1 MKLLVLGATGGTG
14 RLIVH
19 DALEKG
25 HSVVALIRSKAS
37 APDLPGADIIE
48 GDARDA
54 GALMRALDGCDAVV
68 SSLGTGLSPFSEVS
82 LLTEATHELIPAMG
96 RSGVR
101 RLVCISALG
110 VGDSRGHGGF
120 VFDRLF
126 MPLLLRHAY
135 KDKGRQEAAIRASS
149 LDWVIVRPAMLTNDP
164 ARGSLRAIADLAGV
178 NGGKVA
184 RADVARFVV
193 EQLATN
199 TWLKQTP
206 VLMW

>member
-1 MKLLVLGATGGTG
+1 MKVLVLGATGGTG

-19 DALEKG
+19 DALEQG
-25 HSVVALIRSKAS
+25 HSVVALVRSKARAS
-37 APDLPGADIIE
+37 DLPGADIIE
-48 GDARDA
+48 GDARDE
-54 GALMRALDGCDAVV
+54 GALLRALDGCDAVI
-68 SSLGTGLSPFSEVS
+68 SSLGTGISPFNEVS
-82 LLTEATHELIPAMG
+82 LLTEATHALLRAMA

-110 VGDSRGHGGF
+110 VADSRGHGGF

-126 MPLLLRHAY
+126 QPLLLRYAY

-149 LDWVIVRPAMLTNDP
+149 LDWVIVRPGRLTYDP
-164 ARGSLRAIADLAGV
+164 ARGIVRAIVDVADV

-193 EQLATN
+193 KQLTTD
-199 TWLKQTP
+199 TWLKQAP
-206 VLMW
+206 LLLW

>member
-1 MKLLVLGATGGTG
+1 MKVLVLGATGGTG

-19 DALEKG
+19 DAVEKG
-25 HSVVALIRSKAS
+25 HSVVALVRSKART
-37 APDLPGADIIE
+37 AGLPGADIIE
-48 GDARDA
+48 GDVRDE
-54 GALMRALDGCDAVV
+54 GALMRALDGCDAVI
-68 SSLGTGLSPFSEVS
+68 SSLGTGVSPFSEVS
-82 LLTEATHELIPAMG
+82 LLTEATHALIPAMN

-149 LDWVIVRPAMLTNDP
+149 LDWVIVRPAMLINDP
-164 ARGSLRAIADLAGV
+164 ARGSVMAIADLAGV
-178 NGGKVA
+178 NGGKIA

-193 EQLATN
+193 EQLATD
-199 TWLKQTP
+199 TWLKRTP
-206 VLMW
+206 VLLW

>member
-1 MKLLVLGATGGTG
+1 MKILVLGATGGTG
-14 RLIVH
+14 RLIVR
-19 DALEKG
+19 DALDKG
-25 HSVVALIRSKAS
+25 DSVVALVRSKAS

-48 GDARDA
+48 GDVRDVD
-54 GALMRALDGCDAVV
+54 ALMHALEGCDAVV
-68 SSLGTGLSPFSEVS
+68 SALGTGMGFRKVS
-82 LLTEATHELIPAMG
+82 LLTEATHALVPSMR

-120 VFDRLF
+120 VFDQIF

-164 ARGSLRAIADLAGV
+164 ARGSLRAIADLAAV

>member
-1 MKLLVLGATGGTG
+1 MKVLVLGATGGTG

-25 HSVVALIRSKAS
+25 HSVVAIVRSKAR
-37 APDLPGADIIE
+37 AAGLPGADIIE
-48 GDARDA
+48 GDVRDED
-54 GALMRALDGCDAVV
+54 ALMRALDGCDAVI
-68 SSLGTGLSPFSEVS
+68 SSLGTGVSPFSEVS
-82 LLTEATHELIPAMG
+82 LLTEATHALITAMN
-96 RSGVR
+96 RRGVR

-149 LDWVIVRPAMLTNDP
+149 LDWVIVRPAMLINDS
-164 ARGSLRAIADLAGV
+164 ARGSVMAIVDLAGV
-178 NGGKVA
+178 NGGKIA
-184 RADVARFVV
+184 RADVAQFVV
-193 EQLATN
+193 EQLATD
-199 TWLKQTP
+199 TWLKRTP
-206 VLMW
+206 VLLW